1 MKGRKMKGTARIAG
15 AVIALLALL
24 TPAAPPIPA
33 QDTGQNSNTPATQ
46 NPPAGTAITST
57 PQGGFTLKANAELVL
72 TNVVARDAK
81 TGELITGLKQSD
93 FKILENGKEQQID
106 SFDFESVDM
115 AAPLKE
121 AMVSGLAAGQ
131 TGSKAVVVAKPED
144 LRNHRLIVMF
154 FDLTSMQPEDLERS
168 VDAAQAFLRAK
179 TQPADLVAL
188 VSLSDTLNV
197 DQDFTADKNALIN
210 EVGAYNGTEGQ
221 GFAQGANSNTN
232 QTEDTTA
239 YTPDESEYN
248 DLNTDRELFALRSIS
263 QSLAKINEKKSLLYF
278 SGGISRDGIENEAS
292 LRSAINAAVRADLAI
307 YSVDTRGLQA
317 VAPLGDASTGSLRG
331 QRAFNGSALTA
342 SMNQNLATQEVM
354 TTLSSDTGG
363 KAFLDSNDFAPAF
376 AQVQK
381 DNSAYYAIGFH
392 SSNPARDGKYRK
404 LTFKIDRPGVK
415 LEYRPGYY
423 APADFKHSG
432 KEDREQELEDQLAS
446 DLPATDMAVYMDAM
460 YFRLDENR
468 FFMPVS
474 LVVPGSQ
481 IPFVNGGDKDKATL
495 DIIGAVIDQTQ
506 RPVGRVRDT
515 VKLNLDPALQARQKN
530 IQYTTSFNL
539 PPGKYQLK
547 FVIRE
552 NQTGRMGSFIADVTL
567 PDLKK
572 APLKMSSIV
581 LASQRTPSKKDD
593 PLVRNGEEYV
603 PNISHVFRQD
613 QHMYLLYEIYDPAHA
628 KAAEG
633 APKEAKFAVDLLSSL
648 ELIQGSTKVYETSIV
663 QARQI
668 NVDGRDAVTI
678 ELDVPL
684 SGLKPGAYI
693 CQLNVIDDAAGS
705 FAFPRFAVLVRDSSV
720 TPPVAPAVAPPAV
733 PTAAPVAAP
742 PAAPSAAPSS
752 SSGGAE

>member
-1 MKGRKMKGTARIAG
+1 M
-15 AVIALLALL
+15 
-24 TPAAPPIPA
+24 
-33 QDTGQNSNTPATQ
+33 AT
-46 NPPAGTAITST
+46 
-57 PQGGFTLKANAELVL
+57 
-72 TNVVARDAK
+72 
-81 TGELITGLKQSD
+81 
-93 FKILENGKEQQID
+93 
-106 SFDFESVDM
+106 
-115 AAPLKE
+115 PLKE
-121 AMVSGLAAGQ
+121 ATISGLAAGPS
-131 TGSKAVVVAKPED
+131 GSKAVVVAKPED

-179 TQPADLVAL
+179 MQAADLVAL
-188 VSLSDTLNV
+188 ISLGDTLNV
-197 DQDFTADKNALIN
+197 DQDFTANKSALIR

-221 GFAQGANSNTN
+221 GFAQGANANSN
-232 QTEDTTA
+232 QVEDTTA

-263 QSLAKINEKKSLLYF
+263 QSLSKINEKKSLLYF

-307 YSVDTRGLQA
+307 YSVDTRGLEA
-317 VAPLGDASTGSLRG
+317 VTPMGDASTGSMRG
-331 QRAFNGSALTA
+331 QGGFNGGSLQNN
-342 SMNQNLATQEVM
+342 MNQNFTTQEVM
-354 TTLSSDTGG
+354 ATLSSDTGG
-363 KAFLDSNDFAPAF
+363 KAFFDSNDFAPAF

-392 SSNPARDGKYRK
+392 STNPARDGKYRK
-404 LTFKIDRPGVK
+404 LTVKIDRPGVK

-423 APADFKHSG
+423 APADFRHSG
-432 KEDREQELEDQLAS
+432 KEDREQELQDQLAS

-460 YFRLDENR
+460 YFLLDENR
-468 FFMPVS
+468 FYMPVS

-481 IPFVNGGDKDKATL
+481 IPFVKGGDKDKATL
-495 DIIGAVIDQTQ
+495 DIIGAVVDEAQ

-515 VKLNLDPALQARQKN
+515 VKLNLDPSLQARQKN

-547 FVIRE
+547 FVVRE

-581 LASQRTPSKKDD
+581 LASQRSPSKKDD

-613 QHMYLLYEIYDPAHA
+613 QHMYLLYEIYDPARQKPA
-628 KAAEG
+628 DGALKESKAAIN
-633 APKEAKFAVDLLSSL
+633 LLSSL
-648 ELIQGSTKVYETSIV
+648 ELIQGSTKVYESPMV
-663 QARQI
+663 QAKSI
-668 NVDGRDAVTI
+668 NVEGRDAVSI

-684 SGLKPGAYI
+684 SGLKPGSYV

-705 FAFPRFAVLVRDSSV
+705 FAFPRFAVLVRE
-720 TPPVAPAVAPPAV
+720 PAAPAATPPAV
-733 PTAAPVAAP
+733 QSPTT
-742 PAAPSAAPSS
+742 
-752 SSGGAE
+752 GGSE